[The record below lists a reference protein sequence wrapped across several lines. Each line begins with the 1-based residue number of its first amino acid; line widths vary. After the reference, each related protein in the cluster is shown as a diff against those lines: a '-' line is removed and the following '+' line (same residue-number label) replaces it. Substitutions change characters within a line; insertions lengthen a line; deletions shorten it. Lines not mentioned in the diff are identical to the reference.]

1 MIEIPRSLV
10 RQLWSV
16 LRRCVPRNQGLRV
29 PQVEFQAVPEAL
41 IVRLTQPETAVE
53 YRQPGVHPAETL
65 RLPLSAL
72 ADFEGRGQDLV
83 TLEAGK
89 DDQVMARWLDD
100 GIPQA
105 VEYGTADCTQP
116 LDFPELPTEFVG
128 NPPALLRAL
137 EEASKTAASEDVR
150 FALHCLQL
158 RGRSGEVVATDGK
171 HLLLQGGY
179 QFPWQD
185 DVLISRSAV
194 FGCKELSTD
203 GPVEVGRLEN
213 LVALRIGPWTLY
225 LHIDTNARFPQVEQ
239 VIPKLRDRTTTWRIA
254 PDDAVF
260 LARALPRLP
269 GGDDEDKPLTVD
281 LNGEVCV
288 RARAAGQGRPTEV
301 VLARCSF
308 SGQPVRFS
316 VNRQFLGRLLQLGFD
331 ELSIFGP
338 DKPVL
343 AQDNQRT
350 LVVMPLPKEV
360 VVAPRDDALRIVS
373 AEGQPPV
380 SNTEPQIKKKAVSKP
395 SGNGNGNVALR
406 RTDKP
411 VPENGSA
418 GLGGL
423 ITEAQALRDVLRDVY
438 GRANRLV
445 VALRR
450 NRKQTKWVAATLE
463 GLKQLQQ
470 IES

>member
-10 RQLWSV
+10 RQLWVV
-16 LRRCVPRNQGLRV
+16 LRRGVPRAHGGRV
-29 PQVEFQAVPEAL
+29 PQVEFQASPEAL
-41 IVRLTQPETAVE
+41 TVRLTQPEIAVE
-53 YRQPGVHPAETL
+53 YRQPGVHGAETL

-72 ADFEGRGQDLV
+72 SDFEGRGQDLV
-83 TLEAGK
+83 TLEGSK
-89 DDQVMARWLDD
+89 DDQVMARWQDD

-105 VEYGTADCTQP
+105 VEYGIADSSQP
-116 LDFPELPTEFVG
+116 LDFPESPSDFQG
-128 NPPALLRAL
+128 NPATLLHALD
-137 EEASKTAASEDVR
+137 EASKTVASEDVR

-158 RGRSGEVVATDGK
+158 RGRSGELVATDGK
-171 HLLLQGGY
+171 HLLLQGGF
-179 QFPWQD
+179 QFPWQE

-194 FGCKELSTD
+194 FGCKELNTD

-213 LVALRIGPWTLY
+213 LVVLRTGPWTLY
-225 LHIDTNARFPQVEQ
+225 FHIDTNARFPQVEQ

-254 PDDAVF
+254 PEDAVF

-281 LNGEVCV
+281 LNGQICV
-288 RARAAGQGRPTEV
+288 RARAAGQGRPTEI

-308 SGQPVRFS
+308 SGQPARFS

-350 LVVMPLPKEV
+350 LVVMPLPKEAA
-360 VVAPRDDALRIVS
+360 VAPGDDALRIVS
-373 AEGQPPV
+373 AEVQPPP
-380 SNTEPQIKKKAVSKP
+380 TEPQIKKKAMSKP
-395 SGNGNGNVALR
+395 SGNGHGNGTLR

-411 VPENGSA
+411 VQENGSA

-423 ITEAQALRDVLRDVY
+423 ITEAQALKDALRDAY
-438 GRANRLV
+438 GRANGLV
-445 VALRR
+445 TALRR
-450 NRKQTKWVAATLE
+450 NRKQTKWVAATLA